1 MSPRIRAACV
11 QNCATPDVHENIA
24 TCLRL
29 VQKAA
34 AAGATLIALPEYFS
48 GLHTE
53 GFRIVP
59 VAFPEREHPVLP
71 AFAEAARSFQVSIL
85 LGSLGVKAA
94 DGRTFN
100 RSYLLGHDGS
110 VIARY
115 DKIHMFDVDL
125 GEGKMVRESATIAPG
140 AEAVVA
146 SVEGVKLGFSIC
158 YDLRFAHLYR
168 ALAHEGA
175 NVLAVPAAFT
185 KITGQAHWH
194 VLNRARAIENG
205 AFVLAPCQFGTL
217 AGGAECYGHSLII
230 DPWGRVLADGGEGE
244 GFIIADLDLA
254 EVEAARDRVPSLRH
268 DRPIRAGAHPAA
280 AE

>member
-1 MSPRIRAACV
+1 MRHRIKAACI
-11 QNCATPDVHENIA
+11 QNCATPDVQENIA
-24 TCLRL
+24 VCMRL
-29 VQKAA
+29 VQEAA

-53 GFRIVP
+53 GFRIIP

-71 AFAEAARSFQVSIL
+71 AFAEAARRLKVSIL

-100 RSYLLGHDGS
+100 RSYLLARDGT
-110 VIARY
+110 VVARY

-125 GEGKMVRESATIAPG
+125 GEGTVVRESATIAPG
-140 AEAVVA
+140 GEAVVA
-146 SVEGVKLGFSIC
+146 EAEGISLGLSIC

-168 ALAHEGA
+168 ALAHDGA
-175 NVLAVPAAFT
+175 DVLAVPAAFT
-185 KITGQAHWH
+185 RITGQAHWH

-230 DPWGRVLADGGEGE
+230 DPWGRVLADGGEEE
-244 GFIIADLDLA
+244 GFIVAELDLA
-254 EVEAARDRVPSLRH
+254 EVEAARARIPSLTH
-268 DRPIRAGAHPAA
+268 DRPIAIGAHPAA